1 MQCWPCQQVSAQ
13 AAITSSI
20 SVTARGS
27 QEDVEGSWCAQ
38 IPANPFAKH
47 QQAIWGSTTS
57 RPAFRTPVPERLF
70 RVEAD
75 AAMDSGSED
84 WPSSL
89 SLDMQHFLE
98 RSLKQFCSEWDQ
110 HLLQSRDPSSAGTGL
125 RNQKFLNEHIP
136 RRERKS
142 SVVFQEIG
150 NEQEMYSFLIYCL
163 FLPSNALP
171 CCISLLCHSLP

>member
-1 MQCWPCQQVSAQ
+1 MLRSLQTPLKS
-13 AAITSSI
+13 
-20 SVTARGS
+20 
-27 QEDVEGSWCAQ
+27 
-38 IPANPFAKH
+38 
-47 QQAIWGSTTS
+47 TS
-57 RPAFRTPVPERLF
+57 RPAWVAPPVHLASGPQFIERLF

-89 SLDMQHFLE
+89 SLDVQHFLE

-125 RNQKFLNEHIP
+125 RNQKFLEEHIP